1 MISSSCGISIQAR
14 TTAYIQMGAAMS
26 GWRNKILR
34 SDLMVHHHLPAPFAA
49 YLEMWILEISAA
61 LITILTVCSSKLLS
75 FNRTINVYNL
85 LILALYSSEQL
96 RLNINILEMEWK
108 SLTIDEL

>member
-1 MISSSCGISIQAR
+1 
-14 TTAYIQMGAAMS
+14 
-26 GWRNKILR
+26 
-34 SDLMVHHHLPAPFAA
+34 MVHHHLPAPFAA

-75 FNRTINVYNL
+75 FNRTININVYNL

-96 RLNINILEMEWK
+96 RLNINILAMEWK